1 MSLEDKPLEDKSIE
15 DKSLGSLLSAREAL
29 ERGDFKAA
37 KKMASMAIS
46 FNPSIEGYYYKA
58 ESNFLA
64 GDLAAAL
71 VDLEAARDLCKTD
84 EEKETWREPLEQ
96 CFLRVSGAES
106 DDDGPPVCEI
116 ISVMLPTPIQDKDKA
131 LTKIINNPDL
141 STNGETLQR
150 TGHSVVYDIEFL
162 EFSPDWVDA
171 IIEMSTTALESTVVK
186 TIRKTAHFLHITG
199 PNVEIEQEI
208 SSQVELAIQFVQ
220 TLEPLVR
227 TIEAPVAVLRGSNN
241 VVDYDTIR
249 RVCDDI
255 NPENLIAFYIKV
267 MNSGE
272 SLFSVGMHQFGF
284 EDVEIPFS
292 VVPFEEAIELI
303 TEFMHFQLVNNFSE
317 APEDVEYESN
327 SAVYSLKRLAEV
339 RFDVDGEARHN
350 SIGIWHFLGTVSE

>member
-1 MSLEDKPLEDKSIE
+1 MSLEDKSIE
-15 DKSLGSLLSAREAL
+15 RLLAAREAL

-64 GDLAAAL
+64 GDLGAAL
-71 VDLEAARDLCKTD
+71 EDLEAARDLCKT
-84 EEKETWREPLEQ
+84 EEELNHWREILEE
-96 CFLRVSGAES
+96 CFMRVSGAEAA
-106 DDDGPPVCEI
+106 DDGPPVCEI
-116 ISVMLPTPIQDKDKA
+116 ISVMLPTPIKDKGKA

-141 STNGETLQR
+141 STNGETLLR
-150 TGHSVVYDIEFL
+150 IGHSVIYDIEFL
-162 EFSPDWVDA
+162 EFNPPWVEAVIDMATTPLKPDV
-171 IIEMSTTALESTVVK
+171 LKTV
-186 TIRKTAHFLHITG
+186 RKTAHFLHITG
-199 PNVEIEQEI
+199 PNVEIHQEI

-227 TIEAPVAVLRGSNN
+227 SLEAPVAVLRCSNN

-249 RVCDDI
+249 QVCDDI
-255 NPENLIAFYIKV
+255 NPENLIAFYVKL

-284 EDVEIPFS
+284 ADVEIPFS
-292 VVPFEEAIELI
+292 VVPFEEAVGLI

-317 APEDVEYESN
+317 APEDVEYES
-327 SAVYSLKRLAEV
+327 STEVYSLKRLAEV
-339 RFDVDGEARHN
+339 RFDVAGEARHN
-350 SIGIWHFLGTVSE
+350 KIGVWHFLGTVVD